1 MVGVGVDSR
10 LQLHSALKARVIRVP
25 ARDDGLDRLQHLT
38 VLLWRVSR
46 QLTVSERL
54 KTTKKLVLLWCFNVV
69 NNAKQDAKRPIAPPL
84 AYKLSLVSK
93 LALIILVGVLIL
105 APEEPLADEIKRV
118 RSATVAAI
126 RRAEAKLLTNCCN
139 G

>member
-1 MVGVGVDSR
+1 M
-10 LQLHSALKARVIRVP
+10 QLYSALNAQVVRAP
-25 ARDDGLDRLQHLT
+25 ARNNRLNRLQHLA
-38 VLLWRVSR
+38 VLFRRVGR

-69 NNAKQDAKRPIAPPL
+69 DNDEQDAKRPIAPPL
-84 AYKLSLVSK
+84 AHTLSLVSK
-93 LALIILVGVLIL
+93 LALIVVVDVLIL
-105 APEEPLADEIKRV
+105 APEEPLADKIKRI

-126 RRAEAKLLTNCCN
+126 RRAEAELLTHYRD